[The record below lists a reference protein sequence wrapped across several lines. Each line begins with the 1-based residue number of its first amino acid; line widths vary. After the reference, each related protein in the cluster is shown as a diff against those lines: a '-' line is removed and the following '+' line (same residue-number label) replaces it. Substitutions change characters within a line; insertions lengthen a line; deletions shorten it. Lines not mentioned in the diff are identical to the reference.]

1 MLDSDTYWSYR
12 IKMGPQHECLSP
24 VSVAASVKYETAYKT
39 IQSEKSKTQ
48 TFYKQLLIMIHSF

>member
-1 MLDSDTYWSYR
+1 MVRYWSYR
-12 IKMGPQHECLSP
+12 IKMGLQHECLSP
-24 VSVAASVKYETAYKT
+24 ISVAASVKYETAYKT